1 MTLQINYQPSAML
14 LGQMAQSA
22 GESEYN
28 RWLQGFNQQK
38 SQSIANAFMGGFT
51 QMGLPMA
58 QMQSREN
65 MLKQQIAAKG
75 QASAVK
81 AMQGLEWK
89 RNNMPLIRDWTA
101 DIMQSQYGTTWRSD
115 DSLVQKWVNM
125 GANMTP
131 EDARTGVNNWMGL
144 KNQDRSHSLSWSPS
158 AQNSRASGLMADVAE
173 TEQLNPE
180 WVQGVTNINKKHV
193 KPEIRQR
200 LMESLN
206 HQVARNKSAAGRS
219 QTKYENFDAFVMEK
233 NNPQTGMTTRS
244 TWNPKTASWDHERFD
259 PQEQNKD
266 LLVKLMEMQQKLTA
280 PPAKDVRGQ
289 LAEGYQERANER
301 LRQARGLETQISS
314 LRSLIYPEL
323 FPPKG
328 TDKEADSIQLDA
340 DIKAWGKRKVP
351 GDTHT
356 SRDVT
361 NEEAYAWQKEGG
373 TIRDFMRKRGVDRE
387 EDLPEQDWIAMG
399 MTSPPPHKTPET
411 PSEQE
416 ASTGRKTAAAMQAMK
431 DPSGL
436 PPGLDEQAADVLSN
450 RGGVVRIA
458 RGPGKFEDVD
468 IRGKTEPE
476 IMGLLAAQEDGLE
489 NPDTYVFK
497 NGEPRQMSKPELV
510 FSRQQESIKLEGI
523 VQQEAAVEQQ
533 QAAQAIADQ
542 GAKKA
547 FNMLHPDWQSGQPAP
562 VGWMKMQSSG
572 RRAEGGPPIR
582 EWIVPSPKL
591 METFKDLEALNRTD
605 MMGKYNEQIHDE
617 KQGIKSTQGRDSL
630 DRINAL
636 WKAYV
641 NNMWEDP
648 SRGIPEK
655 DKERQV
661 LLRAGSAAAI
671 WLGYMDK
678 DPGNVVEK
686 FMAFARDP
694 QGKAIPK
701 ELHEIA
707 DAYRVL
713 AASGVFKKPG
723 MDFGRTTIRPGM

>member
-65 MLKQQIAAKG
+65 IMKQQIAARG

-115 DSLVQKWVNM
+115 DSLVQKWFNM

-144 KNQDRSHSLSWSPS
+144 KRQDRSHSLSWSPS
-158 AQNSRASGLMADVAE
+158 AQNARASGLMADVAE

-206 HQVARNKSAAGRS
+206 HQVARNKSAAGRPP
-219 QTKYENFDAFVMEK
+219 TKYEQYDRDVIKESI
-233 NNPQTGMTTRS
+233 TGTDIIQYSIRD
-244 TWNPKTASWDHERFD
+244 PKTGKTEIKF
-259 PQEQNKD
+259 KD
-266 LLVKLMEMQQKLTA
+266 KFEEDKETLDKLYSQYQKLTV
-280 PPAKDVRGQ
+280 PPSLGEQVMKLSTAQKRKRAEQSDHLLKRIRFYENRIHPGMHKDGEQTDADDDRESQKQRFSEWEQRPAARRWAGPD
-289 LAEGYQERANER
+289 RANQGALLER
-301 LRQARGLETQISS
+301 HRLSGRIETMMG
-314 LRSLIYPEL
+314 RA
-323 FPPKG
+323 G
-328 TDKEADSIQLDA
+328 
-340 DIKAWGKRKVP
+340 V
-351 GDTHT
+351 T
-356 SRDVT
+356 S
-361 NEEAYAWQKEGG
+361 
-373 TIRDFMRKRGVDRE
+373 E
-387 EDLPEQDWIAMG
+387 EDLPDEVWKELGFDA
-399 MTSPPPHKTPET
+399 PPPHKAPAT

-416 ASTGRKTAAAMQAMK
+416 ASTGRKTAAALKSLQ
-431 DPSGL
+431 DPSG
-436 PPGLDEQAADVLSN
+436 PPPSLDEQAAYVSQA
-450 RGGVVRIA
+450 GVVDTADGSKI
-458 RGPGKFEDVD
+458 DV
-468 IRGKTEPE
+468 RGKTPE
-476 IMGLLAAQEDGLE
+476 EIKGFIAARDRGLE
-489 NPDTYVFK
+489 NPDTYVFD
-497 NGEPRQMSKPELV
+497 NGELKQMSKPELA

-605 MMGKYNEQIHDE
+605 MIGKYNNQIRDE
-617 KQGIKSTQGRDSL
+617 KQGIKSAQGRDSL

-641 NNMWEDP
+641 NNMWEP
-648 SRGIPEK
+648 PTRGIPEK

-661 LLRAGSAAAI
+661 LLRSGSAAAI

-678 DPGNVVEK
+678 DPDNVVEK

-723 MDFGRTTIRPGM
+723 MDFGRMTIRPGM

>member
-38 SQSIANAFMGGFT
+38 AQSIANAFMGGFT

-65 MLKQQIAAKG
+65 IMKQQIAARG
-75 QASAVK
+75 QASAAK

-144 KNQDRSHSLSWSPS
+144 KRQDRSHGLQWSPS
-158 AQNSRASGLMADVAE
+158 AQNARASGLMADVAE

-219 QTKYENFDAFVMEK
+219 QTKYENFDAFVMEE

-244 TWNPKTASWDHERFD
+244 TWNEKTRSWDHERFD
-259 PQEQNKD
+259 PHEHNKEM
-266 LLVKLMEMQQKLTA
+266 LVTLMEMQQKLTA
-280 PPAKDVRGQ
+280 SPSKDIRGQ
-289 LAEGYQERANER
+289 FAEGYKERANER
-301 LRQARGLETQISS
+301 LRQAQGLEKQISS
-314 LRSLIYPEL
+314 LRSTIYPEL

-340 DIKAWGKRKVP
+340 DVEAWGKRKTK
-351 GDTHT
+351 GGK
-356 SRDVT
+356 S
-361 NEEAYAWQKEGG
+361 NEELYKLYKNSGVIG
-373 TIRDFMRKRGVDRE
+373 KIMKRSGVDRE
-387 EDLPEQDWIAMG
+387 EDIPDHDWVGMG
-399 MTSPPPHKTPET
+399 MTSPPPHKAPAT

-416 ASTGRKTAAAMQAMK
+416 ASTKRKTAASLKSLQ
-431 DPSGL
+431 DPGGPVTS
-436 PPGLDEQAADVLSN
+436 LDEEVSEVLSKH
-450 RGGVVRIA
+450 GGIVSIS
-458 RGPGKFEDVD
+458 RGPGKFEAVD

-476 IMGLLAAQEDGLE
+476 IKGLLEAGGDGL
-489 NPDTYVFK
+489 PDADTYVFE
-497 NGEPRQMSKPELV
+497 NGELRQMSKPELTY
-510 FSRQQESIKLEGI
+510 SRQQESIKLEGI

-547 FNMLHPDWQSGQPAP
+547 FSMLNPVWQSGEPAP
-562 VGWMKMQSSG
+562 VGWVKMQSSG
-572 RRAEGGPPIR
+572 TRGEGGPPVR

-591 METFKDLEALNRTD
+591 METFKELETLNRNDMTD
-605 MMGKYNEQIHDE
+605 KYNKQIHEE

-641 NNMWEDP
+641 NNIWEPP
-648 SRGIPEK
+648 SRGLREK
-655 DKERQV
+655 DENREV

-678 DPGNVVEK
+678 DPDNVIEK

-694 QGKAIPK
+694 QGRAIPK

-723 MDFGRTTIRPGM
+723 MDFGMGGSMKPGM